1 MVVLWMELKKNRP
14 KIGLALSSGGARG
27 FAHLGVIQALHEE
40 GIPIDVI
47 AGSSMGALI
56 AGCYAASQDI
66 EHLVKFAAV
75 FQRKSY
81 LDFEVPRLGF
91 IKGERVRQLIQLL
104 THGKNIEQLTIPIA
118 IVSTD
123 LHTGEKIVFTNGN
136 ASEAIR
142 SSISIPGVF
151 LPYSYAGR
159 TLIDG
164 GVTTWIP
171 VTEAR
176 GLGADIVIAC
186 NVSPENQNVKAYNV
200 LDVIN
205 RSIEI
210 MQIEGRRISSKE
222 ADVYLNPDLSMY
234 SSTAFT
240 NISEMMY
247 SGYLTLKNNKDSI
260 YRLIENWKGKQNE

>member
-1 MVVLWMELKKNRP
+1 MEQRRKEP

-40 GIPIDVI
+40 KIPIDVI
-47 AGSSMGALI
+47 AGSSMGALV
-56 AGCYAASQDI
+56 AGCYAASLDI
-66 EHLVKFAAV
+66 DRLAKFAAV

-81 LDFEVPRLGF
+81 LDFELPRLGF
-91 IKGERVRQLIQLL
+91 IKGERVKQLVQLL
-104 THGKNIEQLTIPIA
+104 THGKNIEQLNIPIA
-118 IVSTD
+118 IVATD
-123 LHTGEKIVFTNGN
+123 LHTGEKVVFTSGN
-136 ASEAIR
+136 AAEAIR
-142 SSISIPGVF
+142 SSISIPGIF

-171 VTEAR
+171 VKEAR
-176 GLGADIVIAC
+176 ELGADIVIAC
-186 NVSPENQNVKAYNV
+186 NVTHKTQNVRAYNV

-210 MQIEGRRISSKE
+210 MQIEGRLISSRE
-222 ADVYLNPDLSMY
+222 ADIYLNPDLSMY

-247 SGYLTLKNNKDSI
+247 SGYLTMKNQMESV
-260 YRLIENWKGKQNE
+260 YRQIENWKGNIND